1 MIDTNKVEI
10 RNYLKSDTIIRI
22 QKDTLYIKYK
32 CEQILS
38 RLENKTYNTTDDVL
52 TTLELS
58 IAETVEQL
66 ISDLIDITE

>member
-1 MIDTNKVEI
+1 MINRLEVEVK
-10 RNYLKSDTIIRI
+10 NYLKSDTIIRI

-38 RLENKTYNTTDDVL
+38 RLENKTYNTTEDVL

-58 IAETVEQL
+58 ISETVEQL